1 MKLSKLRTGFDIALS
16 GIMEPLW
23 LELPITRIHFD
34 SLFEFETQMFYCILI
49 LPFLL
54 SEETAIYCLE
64 IVRKFM
70 SIQNK
75 GTIFVRNGLSKQ
87 DRQDHFDSKGF

>member
-1 MKLSKLRTGFDIALS
+1 
-16 GIMEPLW
+16 
-23 LELPITRIHFD
+23 
-34 SLFEFETQMFYCILI
+34 
-49 LPFLL
+49 
-54 SEETAIYCLE
+54 
-64 IVRKFM
+64 M